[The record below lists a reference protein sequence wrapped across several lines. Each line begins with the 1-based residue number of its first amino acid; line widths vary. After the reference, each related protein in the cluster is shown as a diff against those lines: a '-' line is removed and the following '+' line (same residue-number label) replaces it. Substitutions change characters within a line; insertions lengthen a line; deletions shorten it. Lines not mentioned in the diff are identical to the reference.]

1 MVLGQTKNVFAVC
14 SSDQQRAA
22 LIRGSPDVPWDGSL
36 TYEQLGDNLSAGDDF
51 VGEGIFSA
59 VVGER
64 EAGMV
69 EAETV

>member
-1 MVLGQTKNVFAVC
+1 MDALRHCSESPTPNRNV
-14 SSDQQRAA
+14 
-22 LIRGSPDVPWDGSL
+22 P
-36 TYEQLGDNLSAGDDF
+36 YEQLGNDLGVGDDF

-69 EAETV
+69 EAESV